1 MGTFG
6 WSAGSSEG
14 HSWRGMR
21 RCPTLKALF
30 LLWDHNNSFQF
41 EQWWKSVILRL
52 LWFSDYLQFPSVC
65 FCQSWVSIESLHV
78 ESGQIR
84 ILTTKRRGGQAVS
97 PFFTV
102 FFLRSRTGE
111 IDLLKTSPKNNYINR
126 SDKFGKPSLIAV
138 TLNHRKAA

>member
-1 MGTFG
+1 MKMCNTQI
-6 WSAGSSEG
+6 
-14 HSWRGMR
+14 
-21 RCPTLKALF
+21 TLIF
-30 LLWDHNNSFQF
+30 
-41 EQWWKSVILRL
+41 SVIIYSSRL
-52 LWFSDYLQFPSVC
+52 CVSVK
-65 FCQSWVSIESLHV
+65 VESLHV